1 MAAKEHTNKYVN
13 FNHNLNISFVNPS
26 EIKEYEALGY
36 QLMMHKKPDIDLL
49 LTLTPQEMAVLKLT
63 LLSKEAKEIGKLL
76 SLHEVTIRQ
85 FLRSIRE
92 KLQCKNNL
100 ALIIKMK
107 DEGLDFYLLGNRG
120 F

>member
-1 MAAKEHTNKYVN
+1 MSVKKHTNAHVN
-13 FNHNLNISFVNPS
+13 FNHNLNISFVDPGD
-26 EIKEYEALGY
+26 IKEYQALGY
-36 QLMMHKKPDIDLL
+36 QFMMHKKPDIDLL

-76 SLHEVTIRQ
+76 SLHEDTIRQ

-107 DEGLDFYLLGNRG
+107 NEGLDFYLLGNRG